1 MPRMDECAPPEQS
14 QPVGNKTGRTVQC
27 VKFQTTLPGLD
38 SPPWPGELGQR
49 IFESVSAQAWKL
61 WEERQKMILNEY
73 RLMPWQ
79 KEAQELIGRQ
89 MQDFFFGAGA
99 ALPPGYVPQQTK

>member
-1 MPRMDECAPPEQS
+1 MADNCAPAPPQT
-14 QPVGNKTGRTVQC
+14 PVANKSGRTVTC
-27 VKFQTTLPGLD
+27 VKFGKELPGLD

-49 IFESVSAQAWKL
+49 VFENVSAQAWKL

-79 KEAQELIGRQ
+79 KEAQQLVAKHME
-89 MQDFFFGAGA
+89 DFFFGEGA
-99 ALPPGYVPQQTK
+99 ALPPGYVPPQGKQ